1 MERCINKFI
10 HNYLLAL
17 LHTNLVL
24 QGGDSAFNKFLF
36 ITNELG
42 KALEEVKEIW
52 AVFFDISQA
61 FDIVWHFVLQLKNRI
76 DRNTGSFI
84 IVEKNTHQ
92 IEIREL

>member
-1 MERCINKFI
+1 MERCINKVI
-10 HNYLLAL
+10 HNFLLAL
-17 LHTNLVL
+17 LHTNLVV

-36 ITNELG
+36 ITNEFG

-52 AVFFDISQA
+52 AVFFYISQA
-61 FDIVWHFVLQLKNRI
+61 FDVVLHFALQLKNRI

-84 IVEKNTHQ
+84 IVGKNTHQ